1 MVDFE
6 FEFLF
11 EYVLASD
18 IESVFEPLADFEFEF
33 AFEYFLVF
41 DIESVFGPVLVS
53 VFELAFVLGHVR
65 VKEFKQKY
73 RFLTPYMTTEITV
86 ILLINIISP

>member
-1 MVDFE
+1 MSVVDFE

-65 VKEFKQKY
+65 KIVKNFIIKEVDNLLFLEF
-73 RFLTPYMTTEITV
+73 RAF
-86 ILLINIISP
+86 